1 MVDCPRGK
9 RPVLIIDEAN
19 AFKEADDKEAKQ
31 YFLDVV
37 EDHTYLSKHDK
48 DRLISVD
55 FKIPFRMT
63 GGRMFLVDEY
73 VEQVAVSG
81 HFKDPM
87 DFEPTQV
94 AYTTLEDELLGK
106 AKPYDQEKSVGSVGF
121 IHYRPLSRFSR
132 DLLPRPLESVIT
144 AQSEPA
150 LRAMEAPLKKCGKQ

>member
-1 MVDCPRGK
+1 
-9 RPVLIIDEAN
+9 
-19 AFKEADDKEAKQ
+19 
-31 YFLDVV
+31 
-37 EDHTYLSKHDK
+37 
-48 DRLISVD
+48 
-55 FKIPFRMT
+55 MT
-63 GGRMFLVDEY
+63 GGRMFLNDEY

-81 HFKDPM
+81 HFEDPM

-106 AKPYDQEKSVGSVGF
+106 AKPYDQEKSVGSV
-121 IHYRPLSRFSR
+121 